1 MNMGFT
7 KGIRIF
13 ALLLILSSLLP
24 FGLAVS
30 TFVQTKKFLAT
41 SAPAV
46 AEVSALEEAGS
57 AEGAILYAARFKFTD
72 PKGSEVE
79 ALSRDSSS
87 SPKLSVGDVV
97 NILYDTS
104 NPSDVRIDSWWGLW
118 GASVF
123 CLAFGFIDLV
133 IGAVAFLSAPI
144 LGPLFNRKYK

>member
-1 MNMGFT
+1 MGFT

-41 SAPAV
+41 SAPVA
-46 AEVSALEEAGS
+46 AEVSALEEVGS
-57 AEGAILYAARFKFTD
+57 AEGANLYAARLKFTD
-72 PKGSEVE
+72 PKGNEFE

-87 SPKLSVGDVV
+87 SPELSVGDVV

-104 NPSDVRIDSWWGLW
+104 NPSDVRIDGWWGL
-118 GASVF
+118 
-123 CLAFGFIDLV
+123 LLHI
-133 IGAVAFLSAPI
+133 LSGEAESRTSRDTQIRP
-144 LGPLFNRKYK
+144 RWWVTR

>member
-1 MNMGFT
+1 MGFT

-41 SAPAV
+41 SAPAPV
-46 AEVSALEEAGS
+46 AAEVSALEEAGS
-57 AEGAILYAARFKFTD
+57 AEGASLYAARLKFTD
-72 PKGSEVE
+72 PKGNEFE

-87 SPKLSVGDVV
+87 SPELSVGDVV

-104 NPSDVRIDSWWGLW
+104 NPSDVRIDGWWGLW

-123 CLAFGFIDLV
+123 CFVFGFIDLV